1 MHPLSP
7 LPLGL
12 LLLLQVFA
20 ANAGEILI
28 ENVTVVTPD
37 LEQPLLRRHV
47 LIRDARIAGI
57 SAKPIAAAAGAKRID
72 GRGRFLTPGIMDS
85 HVHVSDPPGVPPA
98 GDDPLLGALR
108 EAFTRQQPR
117 SYLYF
122 GVTQILDTAN
132 FPQGIAAFEAQPLHP
147 DVFRCG
153 AAPVL
158 DGYPAVFVPQPARY
172 EAIPDYIFEPG
183 NADRHPL
190 PAGADA
196 AAHTPEAVVRRI
208 AATGA
213 HCVKVFIEDG
223 FGDASNWPILSMQS
237 LRKIRA
243 ATREYGLLLVAHAN
257 ALGMQQIALAAD
269 VDVIAHG
276 LWNWDAVSGKPGEAG
291 VPAEIASH
299 LRNVHEQ
306 GTGFQATIRVLPG
319 MADLFRHDTLKDPV
333 YKKVVPAELLEWYGS
348 DAGRWF
354 KDELRLD
361 FGDET
366 DMQIAHIHVKIAA
379 QGMRAAKFLHDLAH
393 PLLLGSDTP
402 SAPTYGNQ
410 PGYDT
415 YREMSFMA
423 QSGIPLAA
431 IFRAATI
438 NNARQFRLD
447 KDYGTVAEG
456 KIANLLLLEANPLE
470 TVRAWSLI
478 DKVLLRG
485 KVIERETLAADRD
498 TPLPGRAESSQ
509 ANQ

>member
-1 MHPLSP
+1 MHSWPAS
-7 LPLGL
+7 PLGL

-20 ANAGEILI
+20 ASAGEILI
-28 ENVTVVTPD
+28 EDVTVVTPD
-37 LEQPLLRRHV
+37 FEQPLLHRHV
-47 LIRDARIAGI
+47 LIRDVRIADI
-57 SAKPIAAAAGAKRID
+57 STEPIAAAPGVKRID
-72 GRGRFLTPGIMDS
+72 GRGKFLTPGIMDS
-85 HVHVSDPPGVPPA
+85 HVHVTYPPGVPPG
-98 GDDPLLGALR
+98 GDDPVLVELR
-108 EAFTRQQPR
+108 EAFARQQPR

-122 GVTQILDTAN
+122 GVTQVLDPVN
-132 FPQGIAAFEAQPLHP
+132 LPQGIAAFEAQPLHP

-158 DGYPAVFVPQPARY
+158 DGYPTVFIPQPARY
-172 EAIPDYIFEPG
+172 EAMPDYIFEPG

-196 AAHTPEAVVRRI
+196 AAHTPEAIVRRI

-213 HCVKVFIEDG
+213 HCVKVFVEDG
-223 FGDASNWPILSMQS
+223 FGDASGWPILSTES
-237 LRKIRA
+237 LRKVRA
-243 ATREYGLLLVAHAN
+243 ATREYGLPLVAHAN
-257 ALGMQQIALAAD
+257 ALGMQQMALAAD

-276 LWNWDAVSGKPGEAG
+276 LWNWDAVAGEPG

-299 LRNVHEQ
+299 LREVHEQ
-306 GTGFQATIRVLPG
+306 KIGFQPTIRVLPG
-319 MADLFRHDTLKDPV
+319 MADLFRHDTLKDPF
-333 YKKVVPAELLEWYGS
+333 YKKVVAAPLLEWYAS

-361 FGDET
+361 FGAET
-366 DMQIAHIHVKIAA
+366 DTQIAHIYVKIAA
-379 QGMRAAKFLHDLAH
+379 QGMRAAKFLHDLGH

-415 YREMSFMA
+415 YREMRFMA

-438 NNARQFRLD
+438 NNARQFKLD

-485 KVIERETLAADRD
+485 EVIERETLAADR
-498 TPLPGRAESSQ
+498 
-509 ANQ
+509 